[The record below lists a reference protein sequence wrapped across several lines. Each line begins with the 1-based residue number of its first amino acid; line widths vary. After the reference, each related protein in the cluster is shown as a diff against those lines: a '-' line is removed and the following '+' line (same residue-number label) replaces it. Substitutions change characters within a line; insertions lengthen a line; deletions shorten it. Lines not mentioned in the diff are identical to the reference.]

1 MLASSLLGE
10 GESLMNKQ
18 LVDYVESSFIA
29 PLLKDEQ
36 VTDISYNGKELYY
49 LHNEHGR
56 KKSEIPLSKD
66 EAMIFVRQIANLSEK
81 QFSYTNPSI
90 DVSEGRYRINAI
102 HPSIVRVDNEKSISF
117 SIRIASQNI
126 RILTSKTFMNEKMKK
141 FLLNC
146 LKEKRSIVIGGPTGS
161 GKTELQKYL
170 LTSLADNSRVIV
182 IDNVQELEF
191 IRSNPNLDITSWE
204 ANELHPN
211 ASIND
216 LIRQALRSNP
226 DWLVV
231 AESRGKEMNDVL
243 NSVMTGHPIITTMH
257 ANSLQA
263 MPHRLVRMIEMAE
276 TKESYDDI
284 LGDLLSH
291 IPVYVFVKRDITK
304 TGEVKRYIESIG
316 EVENKVLVERFHC

>member
-1 MLASSLLGE
+1 
-10 GESLMNKQ
+10 MNKE
-18 LVDYVESSFIA
+18 LVNYLETSFLY
-29 PLLKDEQ
+29 PLLKDEEI
-36 VTDISYNGKELYY
+36 TDISYNGKEIYY
-49 LHNEHGR
+49 LHNQFGR
-56 KKSEIPLSKD
+56 KKSDIKVSKD
-66 EAMIFVRQIANLSEK
+66 DVMIFVRQIANLSEK
-81 QFSYTNPSI
+81 QFSYTTPSI
-90 DVSEGRYRINAI
+90 DVSEGRYRINAV

-117 SIRIASQNI
+117 SIRIASKEN
-126 RILTSKTFMNEKMKK
+126 RILTSKSFMNSKMKD
-141 FLLNC
+141 FLMDC
-146 LKEKRSIVIGGPTGS
+146 LKKKRSIVIGGPTGS

-170 LTSLADNSRVIV
+170 LTSLEDNTRVIV

-191 IRSNPNLDITSWE
+191 VRNNPNLDITSWE
-204 ANELHPN
+204 ANELHQN

-257 ANSLQA
+257 ANSLSA
-263 MPHRLVRMIEMAE
+263 MPHRLVRMIEMAD

-284 LGDLLSH
+284 MGDLMSH

-304 TGEVKRYIESIG
+304 TGLVHRYIESIG
-316 EVENKVLVERFHC
+316 EIQNNVLVEKFHS

>member
-1 MLASSLLGE
+1 
-10 GESLMNKQ
+10 MNKE
-18 LVDYVESSFIA
+18 LVKYLESSFLS
-29 PLLKDEQ
+29 PLLKDDEI
-36 VTDISYNGKELYY
+36 TDISYNGKDLYF
-49 LHNEHGR
+49 LHNQKGR
-56 KKSEIPLSKD
+56 KRSDIVLNKD
-66 EAMIFVRQIANLSEK
+66 DAMVFVRQIANLAEK

-117 SIRIASQNI
+117 SIRIASSNI
-126 RILTSKTFMNEKMKK
+126 RILTSKTFMNSKMKE
-141 FLLNC
+141 FLMDC
-146 LKEKRSIVIGGPTGS
+146 LKQKRSIIIGGPTGS

-170 LTSLADNSRVIV
+170 LTSLEDNSRVIV

-204 ANELHPN
+204 ANELHQN

-257 ANSLQA
+257 ANSLFA

-276 TKESYDDI
+276 TKETYDDI
-284 LGDLLSH
+284 MGDLLSH

-304 TGEVKRYIESIG
+304 TGLVKRYIESIG
-316 EVENKVLVERFHC
+316 EVQNKVLVERFHC

>member
-1 MLASSLLGE
+1 
-10 GESLMNKQ
+10 MNHQ
-18 LVDYVESSFIA
+18 LVSYLESSFIS
-29 PLLKDEQ
+29 PLLKDDEI
-36 VTDISYNGKELYY
+36 TDISYNGKDIYY
-49 LHNEHGR
+49 LHNKQGR
-56 KKSEIPLSKD
+56 KKANIQVDKD
-66 EAMIFVRQIANLSEK
+66 EVVSFVRQIANFAEK
-81 QFSYTNPSI
+81 QFSYTTPSI

-117 SIRIASQNI
+117 SIRIASPTI
-126 RILTSKTFMNEKMKK
+126 RILTSKTFMNSEMKQ
-141 FLLNC
+141 FLHDC
-146 LKEKRSIVIGGPTGS
+146 LKNKKSIIIGGPTGS

-170 LTSLADNSRVIV
+170 LTSLEDNTRVIV

-191 IRSNPNLDITSWE
+191 VRTNPNLDITSWE
-204 ANELHPN
+204 ANENHEK
-211 ASIND
+211 ATIND

-257 ANSLQA
+257 ANSLLA

-284 LGDLLSH
+284 MSDLMSH

-304 TGEVKRYIESIG
+304 SGLVHRYIESIG
-316 EVENKVLVERFHC
+316 EVENNVLVEKFHC

>member
-1 MLASSLLGE
+1 
-10 GESLMNKQ
+10 MNKE
-18 LVDYVESSFIA
+18 LVQFLESSFLS
-29 PLLKDEQ
+29 PLLKDVEI
-36 VTDISYNGKELYY
+36 TDISYNGKDIFY
-49 LHNEHGR
+49 LHNKEGR
-56 KKSEIPLSKD
+56 KKSNINLSRD
-66 EAMIFVRQIANLSEK
+66 EAIVFVRQIANLSEK

-90 DVSEGRYRINAI
+90 DVSEGRYRINAV

-117 SIRIASQNI
+117 SIRIASPEN
-126 RILTSKTFMNEKMKK
+126 RILTSKTFMNREMKK
-141 FLLNC
+141 FLLDC
-146 LKEKRSIVIGGPTGS
+146 LKQKRSIVIGGPTGS

-170 LTSLADNSRVIV
+170 LTSLDDNTRVIV

-191 IRSNPNLDITSWE
+191 IRSNPMLDITSWE
-204 ANELHPN
+204 VNELHQN

-216 LIRQALRSNP
+216 LVRQALRSNP

-257 ANSLQA
+257 ANSLKA

-284 LGDLLSH
+284 MGDLLSH
-291 IPVYVFVKRDITK
+291 IPVYVYVKRDITK
-304 TGEVKRYIESIG
+304 SGLVKRYIESIG
-316 EVENKVLVERFHC
+316 EVQNYVLVQILHS

>member
-1 MLASSLLGE
+1 
-10 GESLMNKQ
+10 MNKE
-18 LVDYVESSFIA
+18 LVHYLEESFIA
-29 PLLKDEQ
+29 PLLKDDEI
-36 VTDISYNGKELYY
+36 TDISYNGKEIYY
-49 LHNEHGR
+49 LHNKFGR
-56 KKSEIPLSKD
+56 KRSDIVVSKD
-66 EAMIFVRQIANLSEK
+66 ESIAFVRQIANLAEK

-117 SIRIASQNI
+117 SIRIASPTI
-126 RILTSKTFMNEKMKK
+126 RILSSNSFMNAEMKK

-146 LKEKRSIVIGGPTGS
+146 LKNKRSIVIGGPTGS

-170 LTSLADNSRVIV
+170 LTNLEDNTRVIV

-204 ANELHPN
+204 ANELHQN

-257 ANSLQA
+257 ANSLMA

-276 TKESYDDI
+276 TKETYDDI
-284 LGDLLSH
+284 MGDLLSH

-304 TGEVKRYIESIG
+304 TGKVKRYIEAIG
-316 EVENKVLVERFHC
+316 EVEKEVLVEKFHC

>member
-1 MLASSLLGE
+1 
-10 GESLMNKQ
+10 MNKE
-18 LVDYVESSFIA
+18 LVQFLESSFLS
-29 PLLKDEQ
+29 PLLKDEEI
-36 VTDISYNGKELYY
+36 TDISYNGKDVFY
-49 LHNEHGR
+49 LHNKEGR
-56 KKSEIPLSKD
+56 KKSNINLSRD
-66 EAMIFVRQIANLSEK
+66 EAIVFVRQIANLSEK

-90 DVSEGRYRINAI
+90 DVSEGRYRINAV

-117 SIRIASQNI
+117 SIRIASPEN
-126 RILTSKTFMNEKMKK
+126 RILTSKTFMNREMKK
-141 FLLNC
+141 FLLDC
-146 LKEKRSIVIGGPTGS
+146 LKQKRSIVIGGPTGS

-170 LTSLADNSRVIV
+170 LTSLDDNTRVIV

-191 IRSNPNLDITSWE
+191 IRSNPMLDITSWE
-204 ANELHPN
+204 VNELHQN

-216 LIRQALRSNP
+216 LVRQALRSNP

-257 ANSLQA
+257 ANSLKA

-284 LGDLLSH
+284 MGDLLSH
-291 IPVYVFVKRDITK
+291 IPVYVYVKRDITK
-304 TGEVKRYIESIG
+304 SGLVKRYIESIG
-316 EVENKVLVERFHC
+316 EVQNNVLVQILHS

>member
-1 MLASSLLGE
+1 
-10 GESLMNKQ
+10 MNSQ
-18 LVDYVESSFIA
+18 LVSYLESSFIA
-29 PLLKDEQ
+29 PLLKDEEI
-36 VTDISYNGKELYY
+36 TDISYNGKDLYY
-49 LHNEHGR
+49 LHNKFGR
-56 KKSEIPLSKD
+56 RKSDIEIDKD
-66 EAMIFVRQIANLSEK
+66 EVISFVRQIANFAEK
-81 QFSYTNPSI
+81 QFSYTTPSI
-90 DVSEGRYRINAI
+90 DVSEGRYRINAV

-117 SIRIASQNI
+117 SIRIASPTI
-126 RILTSKTFMNEKMKK
+126 RILTSKTFMNSKMKR
-141 FLLNC
+141 FLSDC
-146 LKEKRSIVIGGPTGS
+146 LRNKKSIIIGGPTGS

-170 LTSLADNSRVIV
+170 LTSLEDNTRVIV

-191 IRSNPNLDITSWE
+191 VRSNPNLDITSWE
-204 ANELHPN
+204 ASESHEK

-257 ANSLQA
+257 ANSLFA

-284 LGDLLSH
+284 MGDLLSH
-291 IPVYVFVKRDITK
+291 IPVYVFVKRDIK
-304 TGEVKRYIESIG
+304 RSGVVHRYIESIG
-316 EVENKVLVERFHC
+316 EVENNVLVEKFHC

>member
-1 MLASSLLGE
+1 
-10 GESLMNKQ
+10 MNKE
-18 LVDYVESSFIA
+18 LVNYLETSFLYS
-29 PLLKDEQ
+29 LLKDEEI
-36 VTDISYNGKELYY
+36 TDISYNGKEIYY
-49 LHNEHGR
+49 LHNKFGR
-56 KKSEIPLSKD
+56 KKSDINVSKD
-66 EAMIFVRQIANLSEK
+66 DVVIFVRQIANLSEK
-81 QFSYTNPSI
+81 QFSYTTPSI
-90 DVSEGRYRINAI
+90 DVSEGRYRINAV

-117 SIRIASQNI
+117 SIRIASKEN
-126 RILTSKTFMNEKMKK
+126 RILTSKSFMNAKMKD
-141 FLLNC
+141 FLMDC
-146 LKEKRSIVIGGPTGS
+146 LKKKRSIVIGGPTGS

-170 LTSLADNSRVIV
+170 LTSLEDNTRVIV

-191 IRSNPNLDITSWE
+191 VRNNPNLDITSWE
-204 ANELHPN
+204 ANELHQN

-257 ANSLQA
+257 ANSLSA
-263 MPHRLVRMIEMAE
+263 MPHRLVRMIEMAD

-284 LGDLLSH
+284 MGDLMSH

-304 TGEVKRYIESIG
+304 TGLVHRYIESIG
-316 EVENKVLVERFHC
+316 EIQNKVLVEKFHS

>member
-1 MLASSLLGE
+1 
-10 GESLMNKQ
+10 MNKE
-18 LVDYVESSFIA
+18 LVQFLESSFLS
-29 PLLKDEQ
+29 PLLKDEEI
-36 VTDISYNGKELYY
+36 TDISYNGKDIFY
-49 LHNEHGR
+49 LHNKEGR
-56 KKSEIPLSKD
+56 KKSNINLSRD
-66 EAMIFVRQIANLSEK
+66 EAIVFVRQIANLSEK

-90 DVSEGRYRINAI
+90 DVSEGRYRINAV

-117 SIRIASQNI
+117 SIRIASPEN
-126 RILTSKTFMNEKMKK
+126 RILTSKTFMNREMKK
-141 FLLNC
+141 FLLDC
-146 LKEKRSIVIGGPTGS
+146 LKQKRSIVIGGPTGS

-170 LTSLADNSRVIV
+170 LTSLDDNTRVIV

-191 IRSNPNLDITSWE
+191 IRSNPMLDITSWE
-204 ANELHPN
+204 VNELHQN

-216 LIRQALRSNP
+216 LVRQALRSNP

-257 ANSLQA
+257 ANSLKA

-284 LGDLLSH
+284 MGDLLSH
-291 IPVYVFVKRDITK
+291 IPVYVYVKRDITK
-304 TGEVKRYIESIG
+304 SGLVKRYIESIG
-316 EVENKVLVERFHC
+316 EVQNYVLVQILHS